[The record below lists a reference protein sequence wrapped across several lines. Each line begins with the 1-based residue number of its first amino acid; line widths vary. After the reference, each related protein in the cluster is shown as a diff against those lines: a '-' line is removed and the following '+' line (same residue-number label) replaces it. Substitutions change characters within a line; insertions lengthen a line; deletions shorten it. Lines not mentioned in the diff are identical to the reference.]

1 MFSIQPE
8 YPQRFPEA
16 DRPLPKKF
24 GGQGGAGSGQLI
36 LRPNGGETDGLP
48 DGGLCFAEPLSL
60 SCQKAA
66 PCGASPPWR
75 LRGVM
80 GLRMLRMLL
89 QDAVRPSLFSV
100 FSVFSLLFRHCIL
113 IARAHAPCPVRML
126 LFMKSV
132 LAVAM
137 KKCVYRCVQIQVMD
151 PDLYILFSQFFSVSN
166 NHNSIVSTTFCV
178 LRVLISRI
186 GSFQLLSKIATR

>member
-1 MFSIQPE
+1 M
-8 YPQRFPEA
+8 
-16 DRPLPKKF
+16 
-24 GGQGGAGSGQLI
+24 
-36 LRPNGGETDGLP
+36 
-48 DGGLCFAEPLSL
+48 AELLSL
-60 SCQKAA
+60 SCQKAV
-66 PCGASPPWR
+66 PCGALSPWR
-75 LRGVM
+75 LRGVLR
-80 GLRMLRMLL
+80 LRMLRMLL

-151 PDLYILFSQFFSVSN
+151 SDLYILFSQFFSVSN